1 MCLHT
6 VNLCLPQS
14 FYLKNVNCSKPGH
27 QYNFTLTTKCHFNY
41 HYFMGLFEFVHSEW
55 ICIILMT
62 WFGTVY
68 VFHKPQSD
76 ITCSKTYSLINMIS
90 YWNMRTYLALNTS
103 EPRKTCTCPGRY
115 AIYTCSIIY
124 TWITLAFISETKTY
138 NCHAGLAP

>member
-1 MCLHT
+1 MTFC
-6 VNLCLPQS
+6 C
-14 FYLKNVNCSKPGH
+14 KSK
-27 QYNFTLTTKCHFNY
+27 
-41 HYFMGLFEFVHSEW
+41 
-55 ICIILMT
+55 IILMT

-103 EPRKTCTCPGRY
+103 EPRKTCTCAGRY

-138 NCHAGLAP
+138 NCHASFKLILKWVTGNCLGIVTRTVTDRWDDDDDDDALFVLSQRA